1 MCPERRSPTATD
13 ARAEQGG
20 GGGSYGR
27 WGDRDPGRAGGG
39 EAGAKGMG
47 GAQSSWKQRPHSQ
60 TSKNNGEGGGGGGEV
75 RK

>member
-20 GGGSYGR
+20 GGALTGGER
-27 WGDRDPGRAGGG
+27 TATRAERGG

-47 GAQSSWKQRPHSQ
+47 GAQSS
-60 TSKNNGEGGGGGGEV
+60 
-75 RK
+75 